1 MPNDLSTRVAQ
12 LERSLQQLTD
22 EYYLNNFTSS
32 KDYNKYSRFNT
43 RMKVPVVATDP
54 TVGDVG
60 DIVCVV
66 TKLKICTVAS
76 LTAPTWVVCGTQ
88 T

>member
-1 MPNDLSTRVAQ
+1 MPNDTQKQIDDLSKK
-12 LERSLQQLTD
+12 LQELSD
-22 EYYLNNFTSS
+22 SYYLNNFTSS
-32 KDYNKYSRFNT
+32 KDYNKYSRFNS
-43 RMKVPVVATDP
+43 RLKVPVVASDP
-54 TVGDVG
+54 TVGEIG

-76 LTAPTWVVCGTQ
+76 LTAPVWSTVGTQ